1 MEEIRNRKNEIIK
14 IIGEL
19 GARIEALKGE
29 KASLEKELAK
39 ARKEGE
45 ELRGALTSAEGEK
58 RALGERIE
66 AHLREVENLKVE
78 LKASKDSFDE
88 IFGALQDVNRTV
100 RKMAME

>member
-29 KASLEKELAK
+29 KAALAKELDE
-39 ARKEGE
+39 ARRAIEG
-45 ELRGALTSAEGEK
+45 LKGDLSSAEGEK
-58 RALGERIE
+58 RALLERIDG
-66 AHLREVENLKVE
+66 HLRDIEGLKVE